1 MPYNRNTEIIGATIK
16 ILFLILCSTILFAQ
30 NYPNFT
36 DKELQ
41 QISKNSG
48 KIAKN
53 RVLDY
58 VKQINTFKKHPKD
71 KQLIQVNLYLNKLLP
86 QYDAVIKNK
95 EEHWATPKE
104 FLITGYGDCEDYAII
119 KYFTL
124 IKLGFEE
131 EKLFLTSVKDKYSG
145 GHHMV
150 LSYFQDRDKSPL
162 VLDNLSFKILSLQM
176 REDLEVDIFINS
188 YGVFKINKDS
198 KLVKK
203 ARYAKRFTNLLKK
216 IKVEQ

>member
-1 MPYNRNTEIIGATIK
+1 M
-16 ILFLILCSTILFAQ
+16 FAQ

-53 RVLDY
+53 RILDY
-58 VKQINTFKKHPKD
+58 KQQVDTLKKYPKD
-71 KQLIQVNLYLNKLLP
+71 KQLIQVNFYLNKLLP
-86 QYDAVIKNK
+86 QHDAVIKK
-95 EEHWATPKE
+95 QEEYWATPKE
-104 FLITGYGDCEDYAII
+104 FLIIGYGDCEDYAII

-124 IKLGFEE
+124 LKLGFEKE
-131 EKLFLTSVKDKYSG
+131 RLFLTGVRDRYSG

-150 LSYFQDRDKSPL
+150 LSYFKDRNKSPL
-162 VLDNLSFKILSLQM
+162 ILDNLSFKILSLEE

-188 YGVFKINKDS
+188 YGVFKINKNN
-198 KLVKK
+198 KLIKK
-203 ARYAKRFTNLLKK
+203 TRYFKEFTNLLKK
-216 IKVEQ
+216 IKKEKQL